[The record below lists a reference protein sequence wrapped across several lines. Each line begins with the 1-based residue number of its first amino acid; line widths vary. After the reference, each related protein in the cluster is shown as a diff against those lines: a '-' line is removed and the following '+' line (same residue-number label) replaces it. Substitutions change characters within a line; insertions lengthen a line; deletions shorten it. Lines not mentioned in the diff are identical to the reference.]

1 MIREEKLGEKINNF
15 VSSVIFAIS
24 AGRVP
29 VRKFSESPLFKK
41 KKKKTKKK
49 KGEKGEGEEKEEK
62 EEKRHNDCTPV
73 LIN

>member
-1 MIREEKLGEKINNF
+1 MIREEKLGKKINNF

-41 KKKKTKKK
+41 KKKNKKK